1 MYLRARAQRDF
12 KHVRDEVT
20 NSQKRVLFIWSWHLT
35 LDLWFK
41 TWVERLKMVLLDI
54 ANDYDWLSM
63 ASYGWC
69 FDWNGVM
76 ILHVSSDEWQ
86 YCVGLPV
93 LTRIG
98 RSWLPILSHHQADAM
113 LLHLSVCN
121 DGVSFLSVI
130 WESCLSSCAWSQL
143 ESGSVGMRLDWQ
155 YAPIMFFDE
164 CVYCTNVT
172 ICNQCLSWWNR
183 CRA

>member
-1 MYLRARAQRDF
+1 
-12 KHVRDEVT
+12 
-20 NSQKRVLFIWSWHLT
+20 
-35 LDLWFK
+35 
-41 TWVERLKMVLLDI
+41 MVLLDI
-54 ANDYDWLSM
+54 TNDYDWLSM
-63 ASYGWC
+63 ASCGWC

-98 RSWLPILSHHQADAM
+98 QSWLPILSHHQADAM

-155 YAPIMFFDE
+155 YAPIMFF
-164 CVYCTNVT
+164 VNAYCTYIT
-172 ICNQCLSWWNR
+172 TCNQWLSWWNR
-183 CRA
+183 CRPWSTQRCFHKREQICWKLNRQWHQPCVPCIILMYYNTHT